1 MLIGTAVS
9 GVFKM
14 QMKAT
19 FAEPGLATSG
29 TFQTVNPELQR
40 QEKLGVG
47 CPYYIRVIIFTKQ
60 QTSACDLFY
69 KNSI

>member
-1 MLIGTAVS
+1 MLIGPAVS

-14 QMKAT
+14 QMKTT

-29 TFQTVNPELQR
+29 TLQTVNPELQR

-47 CPYYIRVIIFTKQ
+47 CPYYIRVITFTK
-60 QTSACDLFY
+60 
-69 KNSI
+69 